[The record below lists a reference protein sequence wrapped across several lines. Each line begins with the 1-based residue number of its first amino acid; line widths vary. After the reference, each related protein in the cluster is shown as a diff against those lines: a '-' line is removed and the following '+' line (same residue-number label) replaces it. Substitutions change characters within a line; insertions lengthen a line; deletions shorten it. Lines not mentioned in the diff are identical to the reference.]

1 MENPHEQIQNALLAR
16 IINNVVR
23 IRNSWTTEICIYSK
37 RYWIDTIKS
46 MDVKQEKLN
55 ESVIDLNKTLE
66 VINRENMD
74 VELLSQMWENYQRN
88 ILFQLEKTGQLQP
101 PLWLDWFRV
110 RVYRM

>member
-1 MENPHEQIQNALLAR
+1 
-16 IINNVVR
+16 
-23 IRNSWTTEICIYSK
+23 
-37 RYWIDTIKS
+37 

-101 PLWLDWFRV
+101 PL
-110 RVYRM
+110 